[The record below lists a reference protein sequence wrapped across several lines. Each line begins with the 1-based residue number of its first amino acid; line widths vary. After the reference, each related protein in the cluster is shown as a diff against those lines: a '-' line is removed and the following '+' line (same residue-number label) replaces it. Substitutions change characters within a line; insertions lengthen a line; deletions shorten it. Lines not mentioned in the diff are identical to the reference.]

1 MSIEDLEANL
11 DVLEL
16 LSTALVIPQSLDEGL
31 NQVVRMTCR
40 LMETEQAVFLQLD
53 EEHNCFIVRAVA
65 GVDSPA
71 VRLGCPLQVP
81 ERLQNILLKLQHQH
95 AINWVDSGIDG
106 LIFPIIA
113 MPIHFKGKR
122 LGHLLTGGSRD
133 LPKTKEPARRKM
145 LSLLAPF
152 ISLVIENAKANDLLS
167 QRFAMYSRELLDQ
180 MQKEADDK
188 EGRAS
193 ETLMVNSVNNPLK
206 VVRLLAESFHRQ
218 LTQAGFTP
226 GQATVAAAHIV
237 SCVNRQVCD
246 CSGKDVPVGRDHK
259 E

>member
-11 DVLEL
+11 DVLEV
-16 LSTALVIPQSLDEGL
+16 LSTALVIPQSLEEGL

-40 LMETEQAVFLQLD
+40 LMATEQAVFLQLD

-65 GVDSPA
+65 GIDAPA
-71 VRLGCPLQVP
+71 VRLGNPLQVP
-81 ERLQNILLKLQHQH
+81 ERLQNILMKLQHQH
-95 AINWVDSGIDG
+95 AINWVDSGIEG

-122 LGHLLTGGSRD
+122 LGHLLTGGSHD

-145 LSLLAPF
+145 LSLLSPF

-167 QRFAMYSRELLDQ
+167 QRFAMYSRELMDQ
-180 MQKEADDK
+180 MQKEADVTD
-188 EGRAS
+188 GRVS

-226 GQATVAAAHIV
+226 GQITVAAAHIV
-237 SCVNRQVCD
+237 SCVNKQVSD
-246 CSGKDVPVGRDHK
+246 GSSKEQPVAK
-259 E
+259 ENKE